1 MNTTP
6 ENSSRKAT
14 AALES
19 LLLDAENPR
28 FGGIGNSRRDQSEVL
43 EHIVDTFGVDDLLS
57 SLSVNGYFE
66 AEPLVVRET
75 DQGLVVAEGNRRL
88 AACLMLAGD
97 FRARRVEEKSEKYR
111 TEWESHG
118 SPSIDP
124 LPVIIFTG
132 EDSKRE
138 LLSYLGVRHISSSR
152 SWDSFAKAAWVADVV
167 EQHQLPVRDI
177 ATMIGDQ
184 HGTIQRLL
192 QGYYVVKQ
200 LSESGDFRPTDS
212 LRSGRGSVTDYPFSW
227 VYTVLGYEA
236 TRRYLGLTG
245 TAAEPNPIPPDNSGR
260 GGVLMRAMF
269 GDKRQARNPSVRDS
283 RQLGLLASMLVNPEK
298 LTMLEQGKSV
308 DEIESAT
315 QKIED
320 KLRHGIEQVREILR
334 ELISRMDEVEVE
346 RSLAQSVLPN
356 AEMASKLSTSLVKKI
371 RIASIE
377 SAPDA
382 DSKE

>member
-1 MNTTP
+1 MNSTF
-6 ENSSRKAT
+6 ENSSRKTTAPLAT
-14 AALES
+14 
-19 LLLDAENPR
+19 LLLDSENPR
-28 FGGIGNSRRDQSEVL
+28 FGGIGNAKREQSEVL

-97 FRARRVEEKSEKYR
+97 ARARRVEEKSERYR
-111 TEWESHG
+111 TEWEKHG

-124 LPVIIFTG
+124 LPVIVFTG
-132 EDSKRE
+132 EHSKRE

-200 LSESGDFRPTDS
+200 LRESGDFRPTDS

-236 TRRYLGLTG
+236 TRRYLGLKG
-245 TAAEPNPIPPDNSGR
+245 TAAEPDPIPPENSSR

-283 RQLGLLASMLVNPEK
+283 RQLGQLASMLVNPEK

-320 KLRHGIEQVREILR
+320 KLRHGIEQVRETLR

-346 RSLAQSVLPN
+346 RNLAHSVLPN
-356 AEMASKLSTSLVKKI
+356 AEMASKLSIALVRKLQAVSLEGSSD
-371 RIASIE
+371 ASL
-377 SAPDA
+377 
-382 DSKE
+382 KE